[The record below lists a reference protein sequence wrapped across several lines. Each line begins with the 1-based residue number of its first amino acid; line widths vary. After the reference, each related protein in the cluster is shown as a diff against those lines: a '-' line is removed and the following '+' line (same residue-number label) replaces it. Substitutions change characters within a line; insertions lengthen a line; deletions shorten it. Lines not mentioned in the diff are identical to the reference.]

1 MVFLRIIAPVA
12 ALPSGVW
19 ALNEWDRIGTQRGAR
34 FRDRGEAGRSGRG
47 SAGEDHDMIALI
59 TGASAGFGASI
70 ARVLVAEGHRII
82 AVGRRADRLEAL
94 AAEIGTEMV
103 LPLVLDVTDRAAVQ
117 SALAGLPPAWAEIDV
132 LVNNA
137 GLARGIA
144 PAQEAKLDYWETM
157 IDTNIKGVTYV
168 THAVLPGIVNMG
180 SVAGNWPYPGGN
192 VYGATKAF
200 VRNFSLNLRTDLF
213 GTKVRVTNV
222 EPGLVSGTEFSSVRF
237 DGDQARA
244 ANIYANTT
252 PLTAEDVAET
262 VRWVVTLPEH
272 FNVNTIEIMPVVQ
285 AWAGLKIV
293 KTEG

>member
-1 MVFLRIIAPVA
+1 L
-12 ALPSGVW
+12 VW
-19 ALNEWDRIGTQRGAR
+19 AVRGLNARAR
-34 FRDRGEAGRSGRG
+34 FRDRAMLVEASG
-47 SAGEDHDMIALI
+47 SAKERQAMIVLI

-70 ARVLVAEGHRII
+70 ARVLAAGGHRII
-82 AVGRRADRLEAL
+82 AAGRRADRLAAL
-94 AAEIGTEMV
+94 AEEIGGGAV
-103 LPLVLDVTDRAAVQ
+103 LPLVLDVTDRAAV
-117 SALAGLPPAWAEIDV
+117 AAAVEGLPADWAEIDV

-137 GLARGIA
+137 GLARGLA
-144 PAQEAKLDYWETM
+144 PAQEAKLDDWETM
-157 IDTNIKGVTYV
+157 IDTNVKGVTYV
-168 THAVLPGIVNMG
+168 TRAVLPGMVARDRGHIVNMG

-200 VRNFSLNLRTDLF
+200 VRNFSLNLRTDLL

-237 DGDQARA
+237 DGDKAKA
-244 ANIYANTT
+244 ANVYANTT

-262 VRWVVTLPEH
+262 VRWVVTLPAH

-285 AWAGLKIV
+285 GWAGLKVI